1 MTPATRILSS
11 VAAILVIAGC
21 TNYYEI
27 PIETPIKPK
36 LDVSAFQRVLVA
48 GFIAGG
54 TDDVDGNLETT
65 RLLRSQLRTKS
76 ELRVIDTDV
85 LPLMEVATEA
95 PGTPDAKAE
104 PTRPAAAAEGSDGK
118 EGKDDRAAQQVSKGE
133 QTSKSEQGSKSEQA
147 PKSEQKGEAP
157 QAATPDKPAAIKDAK
172 DLEPY
177 EHIFADVEY
186 WKKIGE
192 EYQNPLIVTGTV
204 MFTPHQR
211 SGIVQREEEV
221 YDSFGRRRVVPVRTY
236 MERKGYILQPKFV
249 FIDGRTG
256 TVMHSENFREEVLY
270 NANQSTPALSSYFE
284 LMDRLIPS
292 FLSTLSSQK
301 IKGTRVLLQ

>member
-1 MTPATRILSS
+1 MTGRLVRTARTPRTRILSS
-11 VAAILVIAGC
+11 LAAVLLIAGC

-36 LDVSAFQRVLVA
+36 LDVSPFQRVLVA
-48 GFIAGG
+48 GFLAGG

-85 LPLMEVATEA
+85 LPLMEVAVEDAASEIKTESSKTEA
-95 PGTPDAKAE
+95 ASEGKLDSKAE
-104 PTRPAAAAEGSDGK
+104 G
-118 EGKDDRAAQQVSKGE
+118 
-133 QTSKSEQGSKSEQA
+133 
-147 PKSEQKGEAP
+147 KGEAP
-157 QAATPDKPAAIKDAK
+157 QQATPEKVSPIKDAK

-177 EHIFADVEY
+177 EHVFADVGY

-204 MFTPHQR
+204 MFTPHAR
-211 SGIVQREEEV
+211 SGIVQREDEV

-236 MERKGYILQPKFV
+236 MERKGYILQPKFI

>member
-1 MTPATRILSS
+1 MLRTARTTRILSS
-11 VAAILVIAGC
+11 VAAALFVAGC

-76 ELRVIDTDV
+76 DLRVIDTDV
-85 LPLMEVATEA
+85 LPLMEVANEVPGA
-95 PGTPDAKAE
+95 PEVKAE
-104 PTRPAAAAEGSDGK
+104 PTKADAAAEGREGK
-118 EGKDDRAAQQVSKGE
+118 EGKAES
-133 QTSKSEQGSKSEQA
+133 
-147 PKSEQKGEAP
+147 KGEAP
-157 QAATPDKPAAIKDAK
+157 QAATPDKPATIKDAK

-204 MFTPHQR
+204 MFTPHAR

>member
-48 GFIAGG
+48 GFLAGG

-85 LPLMEVATEA
+85 LPLMEVATET
-95 PGTPDAKAE
+95 PGTPEVKAE
-104 PTRPAAAAEGSDGK
+104 PARPAPASDGAEGK
-118 EGKDDRAAQQVSKGE
+118 EGKDDRAA
-133 QTSKSEQGSKSEQA
+133 A
-147 PKSEQKGEAP
+147 PKNEAKGEAP
-157 QAATPDKPAAIKDAK
+157 QAATPDKAAAIKDSK

-236 MERKGYILQPKFV
+236 MERKGYILQPKFI

>member
-1 MTPATRILSS
+1 MTGRLARTARTPRTRILSS
-11 VAAILVIAGC
+11 LAAILLIAGC

-48 GFIAGG
+48 GFLAGG

-85 LPLMEVATEA
+85 LPLMEVAAEDTAPEANTESSKTEA
-95 PGTPDAKAE
+95 A
-104 PTRPAAAAEGSDGK
+104 S
-118 EGKDDRAAQQVSKGE
+118 EGKPESKD
-133 QTSKSEQGSKSEQA
+133 
-147 PKSEQKGEAP
+147 EAP
-157 QAATPDKPAAIKDAK
+157 QQATSEKAAAIKDAK

-177 EHIFADVEY
+177 EHVFADVEY

-204 MFTPHQR
+204 MFTPHAR

-236 MERKGYILQPKFV
+236 MERKGYILQPKFI

-256 TVMHSENFREEVLY
+256 TVMHSENFREEILY

-301 IKGTRVLLQ
+301 IKGTHVLLQ

>member
-1 MTPATRILSS
+1 MTGRLARIARTTRILSS
-11 VAAILVIAGC
+11 VAAILLIAGC

-85 LPLMEVATEA
+85 LPLMEVANEDKAA
-95 PGTPDAKAE
+95 PQEVKADSAKTDGRTDGA
-104 PTRPAAAAEGSDGK
+104 SDGK
-118 EGKDDRAAQQVSKGE
+118 EGKGESKAE
-133 QTSKSEQGSKSEQA
+133 TR
-147 PKSEQKGEAP
+147 GEAP
-157 QAATPDKPAAIKDAK
+157 QPSSPDKAPVIKDAK
-172 DLEPY
+172 DLEPF
-177 EHIFADVEY
+177 EHVFADVEY

-192 EYQNPLIVTGTV
+192 EYQNPLIVTGTI

-236 MERKGYILQPKFV
+236 MERKGYILQPKFI

-301 IKGTRVLLQ
+301 IKGTRVLLE

>member
-11 VAAILVIAGC
+11 VAAILFIAGC

-76 ELRVIDTDV
+76 DLRVIDTDV
-85 LPLMEVATEA
+85 LPLMDVATEA
-95 PGTPDAKAE
+95 PGTPEVKAE
-104 PTRPAAAAEGSDGK
+104 PPKPAPAADGAEGREGRESKEGK
-118 EGKDDRAAQQVSKGE
+118 EGKEGRAEAKTE
-133 QTSKSEQGSKSEQA
+133 
-147 PKSEQKGEAP
+147 PRGEAP